1 VKEFIPYLC
10 WLDFDKDIPEHMQLW
25 RTLNIKGIRG
35 FFNIDHIPH
44 IPSLP
49 TQSFIQHCFDT
60 MPNPM
65 KSWTYED
72 NPLPWL
78 QKGMIRDLFD
88 ICKQEK
94 WLPIISFGCQE
105 ELPHGWLGRAIAE
118 DKWDWL
124 VEFVR
129 QLGIYLRDTMKFDRV
144 DFEWWNEPTKLQG
157 LGFGWDKY
165 CKLGNKLAIAWH
177 SVSKNYKFYAFSDDT
192 LALTFLN
199 DILTDKVF
207 MQNVDVISTHCGVA
221 REDDE
226 FEMGMIKYINTL
238 IAKYP
243 HLKQSVSEFT
253 CNGIISR
260 LNQLIGTTIGYGHI
274 GLNRHLIGGNLLGT
288 RMDDYAIWDTDLFKI
303 TASDKIKISAKFNKD
318 NYKAY
323 TVVEDDIMLEEI
335 YENGSRSIGVT
346 FIQKVLNEDID
357 IDLDPKLKV
366 DGWFGDKTENAVKLY
381 QKNFNLEVDGRV
393 GEITFKS
400 MIFNNQN
407 LFDELMYDIHR

>member
-1 VKEFIPYLC
+1 
-10 WLDFDKDIPEHMQLW
+10 
-25 RTLNIKGIRG
+25 
-35 FFNIDHIPH
+35 
-44 IPSLP
+44 
-49 TQSFIQHCFDT
+49 
-60 MPNPM
+60 
-65 KSWTYED
+65 
-72 NPLPWL
+72 
-78 QKGMIRDLFD
+78 
-88 ICKQEK
+88 
-94 WLPIISFGCQE
+94 
-105 ELPHGWLGRAIAE
+105 LGRAISE

-124 VEFVR
+124 TEYVR
-129 QLGIYLRDTMKFDRV
+129 QLGIYLRDVMKLPRV

-177 SVSKNYKFYAFSDDT
+177 SVSKNYKFYAFADD
-192 LALTFLN
+192 LINLYYLKN
-199 DILTDKVF
+199 ILTDKVF
-207 MQNVDVISTHCGVA
+207 MSNVDVISTHCGVA

-226 FEMGMIKYINTL
+226 WNANL
-238 IAKYP
+238 IATANGFMAIYP
-243 HLKQSVSEFT
+243 HLKQSVSELT

-260 LNQLIGTTIGYGHI
+260 LNQLPGNTIGYGHI
-274 GLNRHLIGGNLLGT
+274 GLNRHLINGNLLGT
-288 RMDDYAIWDTDLFKI
+288 RMDDYAYWDDNLFRI
-303 TASDKIKISAKFNKD
+303 TAPEKIAISAKFNHD

-323 TVVEDDIMLEEI
+323 EIVEDDIMLEEI

-381 QKNFNLEVDGRV
+381 QKNFNLEIDGRV